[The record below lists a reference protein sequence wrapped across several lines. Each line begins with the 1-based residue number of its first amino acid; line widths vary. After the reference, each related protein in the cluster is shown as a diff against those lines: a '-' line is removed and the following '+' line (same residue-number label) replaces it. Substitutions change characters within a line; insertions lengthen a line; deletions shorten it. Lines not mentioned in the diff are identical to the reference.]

1 MSSPT
6 HYKGVAL
13 ISSRDRETYSV
24 FLPLSLSLAPPSP
37 LSFTNILPLT
47 SGPLA
52 DSSSCV
58 VCVYKRGGLGFEV
71 GQVSGSSHCVNL
83 IISRFWAWLCFT
95 VITTA
100 WFRSS
105 KSAPS
110 QWCLFANIRNLEGLI
125 FNLISLFKWKSHM
138 KCKSLSANFQ
148 LFSSL
153 VSLFL
158 PVLHKLPNTTHSQPH
173 PLLIHQR
180 LLHWSYM
187 KWFEDLH
194 SESRGVF
201 KMFKG
206 FKKTVNVYF
215 FLNRATDSYYLAPD
229 VYMPTCCSGMLN

>member
-1 MSSPT
+1 MELLTGNRVMKLTGSAYFKLFPVLRMNCSWIWCKISQWGISCWIFMYPEKKATITQTWVLLHTTRVLLWSQAETEKPT
-6 HYKGVAL
+6 VY
-13 ISSRDRETYSV
+13 
-24 FLPLSLSLAPPSP
+24 LSLAPPSP

-110 QWCLFANIRNLEGLI
+110 QWCLFANIRNLEGLTV
-125 FNLISLFKWKSHM
+125 FLI
-138 KCKSLSANFQ
+138 
-148 LFSSL
+148 
-153 VSLFL
+153 
-158 PVLHKLPNTTHSQPH
+158 
-173 PLLIHQR
+173 
-180 LLHWSYM
+180 
-187 KWFEDLH
+187 
-194 SESRGVF
+194 
-201 KMFKG
+201 
-206 FKKTVNVYF
+206 
-215 FLNRATDSYYLAPD
+215 
-229 VYMPTCCSGMLN
+229 